1 MWVLHFSRGGGGGR
15 VPSSKFKTKKSG
27 VQPLKSISPKQG
39 GGGGGGGRPP
49 GSRGTEC
56 FKVGVVKVC
65 CYGYQI
71 LHFQSYKVQ

>member
-1 MWVLHFSRGGGGGR
+1 MGVAFFKGGGRGR

-39 GGGGGGGRPP
+39 RGGGGGGGGERPP
-49 GSRGTEC
+49 GSRA
-56 FKVGVVKVC
+56 FKVGVVKIC